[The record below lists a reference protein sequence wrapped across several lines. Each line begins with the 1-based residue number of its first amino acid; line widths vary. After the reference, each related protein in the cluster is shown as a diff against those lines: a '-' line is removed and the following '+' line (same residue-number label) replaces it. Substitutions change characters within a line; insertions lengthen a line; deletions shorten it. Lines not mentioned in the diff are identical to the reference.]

1 MTWLIPIL
9 AFLLASLG
17 EWLHW
22 QRIRRLGRL
31 AFGPTGRPALW
42 TVLTPF
48 LRVAGLTGLSWALA
62 VLFSLHPKTFD
73 QDMLPAPVKDCRRV
87 VFLVDVSPSMLLN
100 DAGEDGKMK
109 RRHRGAQVIE
119 SIMERVVSDQCLFSV
134 IAFYTGAQTVAVDCR
149 DPEIVKHIVT
159 DLPLDCAFDYGK
171 TNLAEGILQTFKTCK
186 EWPEGSTT
194 VFVITDGDTIPDK
207 GLQSPPRSIARTVIV
222 GVGNATNGIFIDG
235 HQSRQDTRSL
245 AQVARRIS
253 GDYFNG
259 NVHHLPTAMMNDL
272 DRARQKGWLAGA
284 GLREIALATL
294 ALSTL
299 LLALIPMFL
308 DRFGSQWLEQRMK
321 RSQE

>member
-1 MTWLIPIL
+1 MTWLIPISIFL
-9 AFLLASLG
+9 AAAIG
-17 EWLHW
+17 EWFHW

-48 LRVAGLTGLSWALA
+48 LRISCLTGISWALV
-62 VLFSLHPKTFD
+62 VLYSLHPKTFD
-73 QDMLPAPVKDCRRV
+73 QDMVPAPEKECRRV
-87 VFLVDVSPSMLLN
+87 VFLVDVSPSMLLT

-109 RRHRGAQVIE
+109 RRFRGAQVIS

-134 IAFYTGAQTVAVDCR
+134 IAFYTGAQTVAIDCR
-149 DPEIVKHIVT
+149 DQEIVRHIVT

-171 TNLAEGILQTFKTCK
+171 TNLAEGITQTFKTCK
-186 EWPEGSTT
+186 DWPEGSTT

-207 GLQSPPRSIARTVIV
+207 GLQNPPRSITRTVVV

-259 NVHHLPTAMMNDL
+259 NARHLPTAMMNNL
-272 DRARQKGWLAGA
+272 DRAVQKNWMAGA
-284 GLREIALATL
+284 GMREIALATL
-294 ALSTL
+294 AIFTL
-299 LLALIPMFL
+299 LLALIPALL
-308 DRFGSQWLEQRMK
+308 DRFGSNWLQQRTP
-321 RSQE
+321 RS